1 MILRLKESSSP
12 SFVTPTPSPKM
23 RQGNKLL
30 VKPQSFVSRAAQLLE
45 EVVQS
50 IDSVQCSSSG
60 SYIVRQLEEE
70 FRMESQDHSNKLR

>member
-1 MILRLKESSSP
+1 MMLRRKVNSNP

-23 RQGNKLL
+23 MQDNKLL

-45 EVVQS
+45 EVVQT

>member
-1 MILRLKESSSP
+1 MILRPKGKTSP
-12 SFVTPTPSPKM
+12 SFVTPSPSPKM
-23 RQGNKLL
+23 MPDNKLL

-45 EVVQS
+45 EVVQTM
-50 IDSVQCSSSG
+50 DSVRCSSSG